1 MNLWDVRIFRYKYIN
16 ILNIYNYHIWYPDFS
31 ICSHADQAVPEVI
44 RNTSGVFRE
53 VLNATVFIALNVE
66 LPLLFFCGILVTQP
80 DSNISCGIDHRK
92 PPSVYGVYNSQLV
105 PPKFRFMVYFRWFAT
120 LILSWRPSGIHG
132 MIPARSS
139 FSMTSPWSWN
149 HEYGSQS
156 LQCGYTYILDM
167 HNDVMLP
174 KLKVKSSHWVCCFVM
189 RVYAWICCASRVSN
203 LKAIPRNIIGK
214 RRALRC
220 WFWSDF
226 DSNKGMAQLIHRTP
240 HWTFKVSAVDMFC
253 VKDNGLVTSPHTIQA

>member
-1 MNLWDVRIFRYKYIN
+1 MM
-16 ILNIYNYHIWYPDFS
+16 
-31 ICSHADQAVPEVI
+31 
-44 RNTSGVFRE
+44 
-53 VLNATVFIALNVE
+53 
-66 LPLLFFCGILVTQP
+66 
-80 DSNISCGIDHRK
+80 
-92 PPSVYGVYNSQLV
+92 YGLQ
-105 PPKFRFMVYFRWFAT
+105 YFRGFAT

-132 MIPARSS
+132 KMIPARSS

-156 LQCGYTYILDM
+156 LQCGYILDM

-189 RVYAWICCASRVSN
+189 RVCAWICCAFRVSN

-226 DSNKGMAQLIHRTP
+226 DSNKGMAQLIHRMHTTLDFQSFSRRHVLCQRQWLSDLTPYHPSNIKLPRFSHSCRITSTMLAGGFTCIFQDLICVLTWVDSVPVSRQGIRQIDGYQYTAINVTGLSHFGRTPNPVAANTP
-240 HWTFKVSAVDMFC
+240 HNC
-253 VKDNGLVTSPHTIQA
+253 